1 MLVKEIMTTNVK
13 TVSKDMGIHELAQF
27 FIDNGISGAPIADA
41 DGSYAGLVLAEGLI
55 YQDKKVHLPSFLA
68 LTVGFMP
75 FGTADLEEEIKRI
88 SGTKV
93 SDIAEKNVVI
103 LTPETSVEDVATIM
117 VEKGKHYFPVMD
129 HLKLVGVLTKK
140 DLVRAIAQKKIH

>member
-1 MLVKEIMTTNVK
+1 MTTQVK
-13 TVSKDMGIHELAQF
+13 TVSKEMGIHELAQF
-27 FIDNGISGAPIADA
+27 FVDNNISGAPVVDV
-41 DGSYAGLVLAEGLI
+41 DGAYAGLVLAEGLI

-68 LTVGFMP
+68 LPVGFMP
-75 FGTADLEEEIKRI
+75 LGTVELDDEIKRI
-88 SGTKV
+88 AGTKV
-93 SDIAEKNVVI
+93 ADIAEKNVTI
-103 LTPETSVEDVATIM
+103 LTPETSVEEVATLM